1 MQNGASLS
9 RSILVAGLITGI
21 LADVLLRAT
30 PWGLNL
36 LLWVCAPVASTL
48 VLAHRDRSVRESY
61 LIRLGAGAAA
71 FAAGF
76 AWRDSSVLVGLD
88 IIALLALFS
97 LGSLRTALRS
107 VRSASL
113 WEYTTAS
120 FTSGFASAFGMFP
133 LLISDIKWKPNAS
146 VFRSKPVMAIGRGV
160 LLALPLILVFGWL
173 FAGADP
179 VFGNL
184 VGKAFNINM
193 DFPDLM
199 VQLLIITACCWF
211 ASGYMRRVLANV
223 EVPAQ
228 EEPGGTR
235 PDFGVVEIS
244 VALGLVNLLFL
255 AFVVVQFKYFFG
267 GGERVQTVA
276 GLTYS
281 EYARRGFFEL
291 VAVAALALPVL
302 RGRRDRF
309 AFGSMIAGFAI
320 IGVLHV
326 ANPDAM
332 IVRTNAARA
341 ACGRTFDV
349 AYNTSLSADSVP
361 ELVKDI
367 GLLRSEDQARVAR
380 SLLDHWI
387 SPTGD
392 WRTWNS
398 DRAAAVHAVQRAQ
411 PVLERYA
418 ASTYTE
424 PVSASVR

>member
-9 RSILVAGLITGI
+9 RSILLAGLITGI

-36 LLWVCAPVASTL
+36 LIWVLAPVASTL
-48 VLAHRDRSVRESY
+48 VLARRDRSVRESY

-146 VFRSKPVMAIGRGV
+146 VFRSKPVMAIGRGL

-179 VFGNL
+179 VFGSL

-211 ASGYMRRVLANV
+211 ASGYMRRLLANV
-223 EVPAQ
+223 EVPA
-228 EEPGGTR
+228 EEASAGGTR
-235 PDFGVVEIS
+235 PSVGVVDIS

-255 AFVVVQFKYFFG
+255 AFVVVQFRYFFG

-302 RGRRDRF
+302 
-309 AFGSMIAGFAI
+309 
-320 IGVLHV
+320 L
-326 ANPDAM
+326 
-332 IVRTNAARA
+332 AA
-341 ACGRTFDV
+341 
-349 AYNTSLSADSVP
+349 
-361 ELVKDI
+361 
-367 GLLRSEDQARVAR
+367 
-380 SLLDHWI
+380 
-387 SPTGD
+387 D
-392 WRTWNS
+392 WL
-398 DRAAAVHAVQRAQ
+398 AKKH
-411 PVLERYA
+411 
-418 ASTYTE
+418 
-424 PVSASVR
+424 